1 MTDRDPEL
9 LSASLD
15 GALTPEEAAEV
26 DAWTAASPDARAER
40 DGLAAVKAA
49 LAGLPDVEPPPG
61 FYERMLD
68 AGSPRPEADVVPLR
82 RAGRRPLLAAAG
94 AVVAAAAVVVL
105 VAGSGATVTP
115 PVDDV
120 EAALAAPDA
129 GGGIDLVRQ
138 GGGDVAL
145 LAQDASDV
153 HWDDL
158 PHGDRGEQGGADTW
172 VDLTSDPG
180 VARVVVSRDGR
191 VYTLVSEDLP
201 AEALVEVGLDLP
213 GDDSV
218 VGRFRRACEGLVDA
232 FSGG

>member
-1 MTDRDPEL
+1 MTGTPHDPEL
-9 LSASLD
+9 LSAGLD
-15 GALTPEEAAEV
+15 GALTPDEAERV
-26 DAWTAASPDARAER
+26 DAWLATSADARAER

-49 LAGLPDVEPPPG
+49 LARLPDVEPPAG
-61 FYERMLD
+61 FYERMLE
-68 AGSPRPEADVVPLR
+68 AGSPRHDAEVVPLR
-82 RAGRRPLLAAAG
+82 RRTVLAAAG
-94 AVVAAAAVVVL
+94 AVVAAAAVCVL

-120 EAALAAPDA
+120 EAALAAPDDRIA
-129 GGGIDLVRQ
+129 LVRQ
-138 GGGDVAL
+138 GSGELAL
-145 LAQDASDV
+145 LQQDASDV

-158 PHGDRGEQGGADTW
+158 PHGDRGERDGADTW

-180 VARVVVSRDGR
+180 VARVVVAHDGR

-218 VGRFRRACEGLVDA
+218 VGRFRRACEELVEA

>member
-1 MTDRDPEL
+1 MSSDRDPEL

-15 GALTPEEAAEV
+15 GALTPAEAEQV
-26 DAWTAASPDARAER
+26 DAWLGASPDARAER

-49 LAGLPDVEPPPG
+49 LGGLPDVEAPAG
-61 FYERMLD
+61 FYERMLE
-68 AGSPRPEADVVPLR
+68 AGTPRPGGDVVELR
-82 RAGRRPLLAAAG
+82 RRRPLVAAAG
-94 AVVAAAAVVVL
+94 AVAAAAAVTVL

-120 EAALAAPDA
+120 EAALAAAPASDDRVA
-129 GGGIDLVRQ
+129 LLSQ
-138 GGGDVAL
+138 GDGDVAVL
-145 LAQDASDV
+145 RQDASDV
-153 HWDDL
+153 NWGRL
-158 PHGDRGEQGGADTW
+158 PHGERDERDGADTW

-180 VARVVVSRDGR
+180 VARVVVAREGR

-218 VGRFRRACEGLVDA
+218 VGRFRRACEALVEA